1 MKASLLYNNNRVHF
15 NLIPNN
21 YQNIIVF
28 LETNNI
34 LFVSEMQ
41 LDFSKIP
48 LQLHGR
54 GNSNNL
60 LDYLSNNNNDY
71 NLLFNFLNYFIM
83 IIINVQYESG
93 NNLIFSFLENVGWQ
107 EMMMFVP
114 SSTTTTT
121 TTTDSIN
128 YIVTL
133 SGNRI
138 LTLSGNYITA

>member
-1 MKASLLYNNNRVHF
+1 MKASLLYNNNRVQF
-15 NLIPNN
+15 RLIPGE

-60 LDYLSNNNNDY
+60 LEYLSNNNTDY
-71 NLLFNFLNYFIM
+71 NLLFNFLNYFIST
-83 IIINVQYESG
+83 IINIQYENG
-93 NNLIFSFLENVGWQ
+93 
-107 EMMMFVP
+107 
-114 SSTTTTT
+114 T
-121 TTTDSIN
+121 
-128 YIVTL
+128 
-133 SGNRI
+133 
-138 LTLSGNYITA
+138 

>member
-1 MKASLLYNNNRVHF
+1 MKASLLYNNNRVQF
-15 NLIPNN
+15 RLIPGE

-60 LDYLSNNNNDY
+60 LEYLSNNNTDY
-71 NLLFNFLNYFIM
+71 NLLFSFLNYFISNV
-83 IIINVQYESG
+83 INIQYENG
-93 NNLIFSFLENVGWQ
+93 HNIIFSFLENVKWQ
-107 EMMMFVP
+107 NMMMFIP

-121 TTTDSIN
+121 TTIDPNN

-133 SGNRI
+133 SGNKI
-138 LTLSGNYITA
+138 KTLSGNYIVL